1 MMSCI
6 VGELWKVKGNRSG
19 DTEQHLTGSQ
29 HRGQL
34 NKHLQRVNATQT
46 SVCSVEKAH
55 ILDSSAQLK
64 MQSATTAG
72 RKDTTV
78 DSAWARAPKKPQ
90 RYLKQCCG
98 NGSW

>member
-1 MMSCI
+1 MVNS
-6 VGELWKVKGNRSG
+6 EKWRKSRSG
-19 DTEQHLTGSQ
+19 DTEQYLTSSQ
-29 HRGQL
+29 YRGQL

-46 SVCSVEKAH
+46 SVHSVEKSH
-55 ILDSSAQLK
+55 ILDSSVQLK

-72 RKDTTV
+72 RKDTTA